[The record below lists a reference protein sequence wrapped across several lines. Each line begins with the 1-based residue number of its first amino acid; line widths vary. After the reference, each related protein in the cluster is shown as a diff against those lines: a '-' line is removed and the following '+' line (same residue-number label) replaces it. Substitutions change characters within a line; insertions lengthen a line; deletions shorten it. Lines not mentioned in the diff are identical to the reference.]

1 VRRRCVAAGARA
13 PTGRA
18 ARHPNVRA
26 ARRARDLMSD
36 TIARRAARWCAVR
49 VGQMAAAV
57 SDVMSRR
64 SMRRLMAA

>member
-1 VRRRCVAAGARA
+1 
-13 PTGRA
+13 
-18 ARHPNVRA
+18 
-26 ARRARDLMSD
+26 MSD

-64 SMRRLMAA
+64 SVRRLMAA